1 MCECGDGSDPEV
13 WTGHPYN
20 LDTAPGGGGCKSKVQ
35 VNVMKTDSV
44 IYVLHRKERDG
55 NCQNGTFQ
63 VTAQGMGVGNLNGSD
78 AIDGKRKVPWALHSS
93 EGWLGLSS
101 GRAGEEFKQSL
112 GGSLDLDP
120 SSGRLEE
127 QTVSYQVCTEGMPDR
142 QDKYEA
148 DITLMSPTQL
158 GNSVPLGNGTLL
170 RVKLTLSTHID
181 PSRSPVE
188 ALRTHVRLIRF
199 KKLKL
204 NNIIGL

>member
-1 MCECGDGSDPEV
+1 LTLTFSDIFPLQRPKKDDQRGLCNQYSSCRDDPSWLGAMCECGDGSDPEV

-93 EGWLGLSS
+93 EGWLGLSV
-101 GRAGEEFKQSL
+101 L
-112 GGSLDLDP
+112 GP
-120 SSGRLEE
+120 CR
-127 QTVSYQVCTEGMPDR
+127 
-142 QDKYEA
+142 
-148 DITLMSPTQL
+148 
-158 GNSVPLGNGTLL
+158 
-170 RVKLTLSTHID
+170 
-181 PSRSPVE
+181 
-188 ALRTHVRLIRF
+188 
-199 KKLKL
+199 
-204 NNIIGL
+204 